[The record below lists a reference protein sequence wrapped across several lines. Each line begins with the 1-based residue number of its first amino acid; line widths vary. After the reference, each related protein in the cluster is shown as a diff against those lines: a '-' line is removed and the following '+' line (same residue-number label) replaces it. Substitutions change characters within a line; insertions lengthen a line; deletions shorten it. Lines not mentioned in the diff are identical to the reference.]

1 MLYLTIIGGA
11 FVAWLILVV
20 LFTPGIPYHIE
31 AEVDPRSDHFQSSTA
46 EALYLSNNPEI
57 QKLFLPANKN
67 LAARLG
73 TMKDGG
79 QVVDAAFWTIL
90 SRPPDNEEKAYLA
103 HWLDDRRKTWPRA
116 CGELAWALVTSAE
129 FRFNH

>member
-1 MLYLTIIGGA
+1 MAPLTVLYGKSGLGKSSLLQAGLFPVLDNMTVHIRDGGIGVKVARSQGEIVGRGA
-11 FVAWLILVV
+11 QRA
-20 LFTPGIPYHIE
+20 
-31 AEVDPRSDHFQSSTA
+31 TA
-46 EALYLSNNPEI
+46 Y
-57 QKLFLPANKN
+57 
-67 LAARLG
+67 
-73 TMKDGG
+73 G

-103 HWLDDRRKTWPRA
+103 HWLDDRRQTWPRA

>member
-1 MLYLTIIGGA
+1 M
-11 FVAWLILVV
+11 F
-20 LFTPGIPYHIE
+20 
-31 AEVDPRSDHFQSSTA
+31 AEVA
-46 EALYLSNNPEI
+46 EGRTDGDVAAAGY
-57 QKLFLPANKN
+57 A

-73 TMKDGG
+73 AMKDGG

-103 HWLDDRRKTWPRA
+103 HWLDDRRQTWPRA